1 MNFVLAMALVTLT
14 GFLALSYEILW
25 ARLYSFVSGASSNS
39 FGILLGAYLLGLSLG
54 SLFSGFLC
62 RRDEARPQRHRRQL
76 AFVVLVASLA
86 GFLLIPT
93 VGFLVQH
100 VHYHVTLVALVFAS
114 AALGAVLPL
123 ICHMAIAPDQQAGE
137 RLSYLYVANIVGS
150 SAGSLLTGF
159 WLMDQFGLVELSTSL
174 GMVGVALSAILRWES
189 RAKPPWAWFAT
200 CTVVIVAILVG
211 SPRLHDRL
219 FEKLQWKTELGAT
232 YRFAKVYESK
242 SGVITIGP
250 HLTIF
255 GGGMFDGYLRTDL
268 TKGTWLV
275 RPYSLSLFH
284 PAPRR
289 VLEIGVSGGAWANVL
304 VNNPEVQE
312 LIGVEI
318 NRRYLDVMAEHPTVR
333 PVLSHPKAAFVIDDG
348 RRWMLRNP
356 EEKFDA
362 IVINT
367 TWHYRSFASNL
378 LSKEFM
384 ELVRD
389 RLAPG
394 GIYLFNAT
402 GSKDAHQTAMAVFPH
417 TMMVLN
423 NVVASSEPLRYDPMR
438 WRDVLARY
446 EIGGRRVLDLGSQ
459 EGRDCMDWLMSVAQN
474 VDQVDPT
481 MGTVVMAS
489 REWMTRDS
497 EGGRVVTDDNMR
509 TEW

>member
-1 MNFVLAMALVTLT
+1 MNFAVAMAIVTLT
-14 GFLALSYEILW
+14 GFIALSYEILW

-62 RRDEARPQRHRRQL
+62 RRDDPCPQRHRKQL
-76 AFVVLVASLA
+76 ALLVLLASLA
-86 GFLLIPT
+86 GFLLTPT

-100 VHYHVTLVALVFAS
+100 VHYHLTLVALVFAS

-123 ICHMAIAPDQQAGE
+123 ICHMAIAPDQQAGA

-159 WLMDQFGLVELSTSL
+159 WLMDHFGLVELSTSL
-174 GMVGVALSAILRWES
+174 GVVGVALSAALRWEP
-189 RAKPPWAWFAT
+189 RARPPWAWLAT
-200 CTVVIVAILVG
+200 CCVVISAVVAG
-211 SPRLHDRL
+211 SPSVHDRL
-219 FEKLQWKTELGAT
+219 FEKLQWKNDLGPD

-250 HLTIF
+250 QLTIF
-255 GGGMFDGYLRTDL
+255 GGGMFDGYLRTEL

-289 VLEIGVSGGAWANVL
+289 VLQIGVSGGAWANVL
-304 VNNPEVQE
+304 VNNPEVE
-312 LIGVEI
+312 TLIGVEI
-318 NRRYLDVMAEHPTVR
+318 NRRYLDVMADHPTVS
-333 PVLSHPKAAFVIDDG
+333 PILSHAKATLVIDDG

-356 EEKFDA
+356 DEKFDA

-423 NVVASSEPLRYDPMR
+423 NVVASSEPLRYDPTR
-438 WRDVLARY
+438 WRDVLLRHHV
-446 EIGGRRVLDLGSQ
+446 GGRAVVDLGTE

-474 VDQVDPT
+474 VDRVDPT
-481 MGTVVMAS
+481 MGTVVIAS
-489 REWMTRDS
+489 RGWMTRDS
-497 EGGRVVTDDNMR
+497 DGGRVVTDDNMR